1 MTRDDLIRR
10 AVARALNP
18 KVLDLAGM
26 KQKVLGV
33 DDAIVRHVE
42 RAKWGEIV
50 AAFCEAPELG
60 RLIYRLKYAQ
70 ERADI
75 PTLLRAGRLLA
86 EAMNG
91 RRTPGGGVREP
102 TPMFLK
108 MCRQAFI
115 EYVHDEC
122 PRCTEGRLWARDVT
136 CHACGGVGR
145 VPMTVSEIENME
157 SMRASDGKRAARV
170 ARLADMTA
178 FHRRCPTCSGSGRV
192 KPDPEA
198 VAAALVTCGMC
209 RGTLERRL
217 TDHQRARQLG
227 LSIEVFT
234 AKSWHQRYEDAI
246 DLLKKEDDAVASTVD
261 SGLRR
266 GRVVDTKLPVA
277 HAVAA
282 QSGVRAVGSSPEK

>member
-33 DDAIVRHVE
+33 DDAIVKHVE

-157 SMRASDGKRAARV
+157 SMRASDGRRAARV

-178 FHRRCPTCSGSGRV
+178 FHRRCPACHGAGRV
-192 KPDPEA
+192 KPDAEA
-198 VAAALVTCGMC
+198 VRADGACGMC
-209 RGTLERRL
+209 YGRLERRL

-234 AKSWHQRYEDAI
+234 GKSWHQRYEDAI
-246 DLLKKEDDAVASTVD
+246 DLLKVEDGAVAFIVD
-261 SGLRR
+261 AALRR
-266 GRVVDTKLPVA
+266 GIVVDTKLPVT

-282 QSGVRAVGSSPEK
+282 QSGARAVGGSPEK